1 MKQNSRIQL
10 ENTLIGALGVLSLV
24 LFILSFLP
32 GLGLANRVGILL
44 EMGHMVQRAFS
55 VVLFIL
61 TFQLWKRKRAAWNIA
76 VLLLF
81 LSFLRGLTALSSP
94 LYLPFHLAE
103 AVLFLLLLCFR
114 KDFCCPSD
122 RRSLGRSLLFLL
134 LALAGIIVNA
144 GISYHFSVKP
154 LGETSLDSLMDSLI
168 QGTAMIFG
176 MGNPSNVSRET
187 HVVELVT
194 FWFSWGC
201 ILASILYA
209 VRPWLLHPVSH
220 ASDLMHARTLVN
232 LYSQNPSAYLT
243 LEDDKLLY
251 FGQKVD
257 GVIPYGVV
265 GSTIVI
271 NGDPICAD
279 SDFPVL
285 LEEFKEFCQRSA

>member
-1 MKQNSRIQL
+1 M
-10 ENTLIGALGVLSLV
+10 
-24 LFILSFLP
+24 
-32 GLGLANRVGILL
+32 
-44 EMGHMVQRAFS
+44 
-55 VVLFIL
+55 
-61 TFQLWKRKRAAWNIA
+61 
-76 VLLLF
+76 
-81 LSFLRGLTALSSP
+81 
-94 LYLPFHLAE
+94 YLPFHLAE

-209 VRPWLLHPVSH
+209 VRPWLLHPVSQ

-232 LYSQNPSAYLT
+232 LYSQNPSSLPDA
-243 LEDDKLLY
+243 
-251 FGQKVD
+251 G
-257 GVIPYGVV
+257 G
-265 GSTIVI
+265 
-271 NGDPICAD
+271 
-279 SDFPVL
+279 
-285 LEEFKEFCQRSA
+285 